1 MKLNVNSNNGQ
12 DQSKKLMLKAILFD
26 LDGTLAD
33 TDSIHFAV
41 WQDILVR
48 FDLDIDRTFYQKRIS
63 GRTNSKII
71 KDIIPQL
78 SLEDAWKLATE
89 KEETYRRTVNSLL
102 PTPGLD
108 KLIHL
113 TEQLGIKR
121 AVVTNAPEENATYML
136 KILRLT
142 DTFPTVIMAKD
153 APPGKPD
160 PAPYK
165 LALSS
170 LGVTS
175 QNAIA
180 FEDSA
185 AGIYSAVGAG
195 IYTIGITST
204 YDSKTLLEA
213 GASMTIKDF
222 HNEALWKLLHS
233 QTKANNF

>member
-1 MKLNVNSNNGQ
+1 
-12 DQSKKLMLKAILFD
+12 MLKAILFD

-48 FDLDIDRTFYQKRIS
+48 FDLDIDRAFYRQRIS

-78 SLEDAWKLATE
+78 SLEEAWKLATE
-89 KEETYRRTVNSLL
+89 KEETYRRIANSLL

-108 KLIHL
+108 RLVNLI
-113 TEQLGIKR
+113 ESASIKK
-121 AVVTNAPEENATYML
+121 AVVTNAPEDNAIYML

-142 DTFPTVIMAKD
+142 STFPTVIMAKD

-160 PAPYK
+160 PAPYQ
-165 LALSS
+165 LALSR
-170 LGVTS
+170 LGVKS
-175 QNAIA
+175 KDAIA

-185 AGIYSAVGAG
+185 AGIRSAVGAG
-195 IYTIGITST
+195 IYTIGITSSHPAT
-204 YDSKTLLEA
+204 NLLDA
-213 GASMTIKDF
+213 GASMAVKDF
-222 HNEALWKLLHS
+222 NDKQLWKLLNS
-233 QTKANNF
+233 KTKAVG

>member
-1 MKLNVNSNNGQ
+1 
-12 DQSKKLMLKAILFD
+12 MLEAILFD

-48 FDLDIDRTFYQKRIS
+48 FELDIDRAFYRQRIS

-89 KEETYRRTVNSLL
+89 KEETYRRIANSLL

-108 KLIHL
+108 RLIRL
-113 TEQLGIKR
+113 IENEPLKK
-121 AVVTNAPEENATYML
+121 AVVTNAPEDNAIYML
-136 KILRLT
+136 KTLRLT
-142 DTFPTVIMAKD
+142 STFPTVIMAKD
-153 APPGKPD
+153 APPGKPN
-160 PAPYK
+160 PAPYE
-165 LALSS
+165 LALSR
-170 LGVTS
+170 LGVAS
-175 QNAIA
+175 KNAIA

-185 AGIYSAVGAG
+185 AGIRSAVGAG
-195 IYTIGITST
+195 IYTIGITSSHPPE
-204 YDSKTLLEA
+204 YLIDA

-222 HNEALWKLLHS
+222 NDEELWQFIAKSLH
-233 QTKANNF
+233 

>member
-1 MKLNVNSNNGQ
+1 
-12 DQSKKLMLKAILFD
+12 MLEAILFD

-48 FDLDIDRTFYQKRIS
+48 YDLDIDRAFYRQRIS

-78 SLEDAWKLATE
+78 TLEDAWKLATE
-89 KEETYRRTVNSLL
+89 KEETYRRLVNSLL

-108 KLIHL
+108 RIINL
-113 TEQLGIKR
+113 TDRASIKR
-121 AVVTNAPEENATYML
+121 AVVTNAPEDNAIYML
-136 KILRLT
+136 KVLRLT

-165 LALSS
+165 LALSR
-170 LGVTS
+170 LGVR
-175 QNAIA
+175 NKNLLGGLNNVIA

-185 AGIYSAVGAG
+185 SGIRSAVGAG
-195 IYTIGITST
+195 IYTIGITSSHPAE
-204 YDSKTLLEA
+204 DLLDA
-213 GASMTIKDF
+213 GASMTINDF
-222 HNEALWKLLHS
+222 NDEELWELLDS
-233 QTKANNF
+233 KTKVIGN

>member
-1 MKLNVNSNNGQ
+1 MW
-12 DQSKKLMLKAILFD
+12 KAILFD

-41 WQDILVR
+41 WQDILIR
-48 FDLDIDRTFYQKRIS
+48 YDLDIDRAFYRQRIS

-89 KEETYRRTVNSLL
+89 KEETYRRLANSLL

-108 KLIHL
+108 KLIDL
-113 TEQLGIKR
+113 TDRASIKR
-121 AVVTNAPEENATYML
+121 AVVTNAPEENAIYTL
-136 KILRLT
+136 KVLRLT

-160 PAPYK
+160 PAPYQ
-165 LALSS
+165 LALNRLMVKSKR
-170 LGVTS
+170 
-175 QNAIA
+175 AIA
-180 FEDSA
+180 IEDSA
-185 AGIYSAVGAG
+185 AGIRSAVGAG
-195 IYTIGITST
+195 IYTIGITSSHPAE
-204 YDSKTLLEA
+204 DLLDA

-222 HNEALWKLLHS
+222 NDPQLWQLLERKIRVVS
-233 QTKANNF
+233 

>member
-1 MKLNVNSNNGQ
+1 
-12 DQSKKLMLKAILFD
+12 MLEAILFD

-48 FDLDIDRTFYQKRIS
+48 YDLDIDRSFYRQRIS

-78 SLEDAWKLATE
+78 TLEDAWKLATE
-89 KEETYRRTVNSLL
+89 KEETYRRLANSLL

-108 KLIHL
+108 RLIAL
-113 TEQLGIKR
+113 TDRASIKR
-121 AVVTNAPEENATYML
+121 AVVTNAPEDNAVYTL
-136 KILRLT
+136 KVLRLT

-160 PAPYK
+160 PAPYE
-165 LALSS
+165 LALS
-170 LGVTS
+170 LLKVTS
-175 QNAIA
+175 KSAFA

-185 AGIYSAVGAG
+185 PGIRSAVGAG
-195 IYTIGITST
+195 IYTIGITS
-204 YDSKTLLEA
+204 SHPAEELLSA
-213 GASMTIKDF
+213 GASMTIEDF
-222 HNEALWKLLHS
+222 NDEQLWKLLDS
-233 QTKANNF
+233 KTKAVG

>member
-1 MKLNVNSNNGQ
+1 
-12 DQSKKLMLKAILFD
+12 MLEAILFD

-48 FDLDIDRTFYQKRIS
+48 FELDIDRAFYQQRIS

-78 SLEDAWKLATE
+78 SLEEAWKLATE
-89 KEETYRRTVNSLL
+89 KEETFRRVANSLR

-108 KLIHL
+108 RLICL
-113 TEQLGIKR
+113 IENTSIKK
-121 AVVTNAPEENATYML
+121 AVVTNAPEDNATYML
-136 KILRLT
+136 KILRLQG
-142 DTFPTVIMAKD
+142 TFPTVIMAKD

-160 PAPYK
+160 PAPYE
-165 LALSS
+165 LALSR
-170 LGVTS
+170 LRVAS

-185 AGIYSAVGAG
+185 AGIRSAVGAG
-195 IYTIGITST
+195 IYTIGVTSSHSSE
-204 YDSKTLLEA
+204 YLIDA

-222 HNEALWKLLHS
+222 NNEQLWQLLDS
-233 QTKANNF
+233 ECQAVS

>member
-1 MKLNVNSNNGQ
+1 MWEAL
-12 DQSKKLMLKAILFD
+12 LFD

-48 FDLDIDRTFYQKRIS
+48 YDLDIDRAFYRQRIS

-78 SLEDAWKLATE
+78 TLEEAWKLATE
-89 KEETYRRTVNSLL
+89 KEETYRRLANSLL

-108 KLIHL
+108 RLVDL
-113 TEQLGIKR
+113 SEQASIKR
-121 AVVTNAPEENATYML
+121 AVVTNAPEDNAIFTL
-136 KILRLT
+136 KVLRLT

-160 PAPYK
+160 PAPYQ
-165 LALSS
+165 LALNRLMVKS
-170 LGVTS
+170 
-175 QNAIA
+175 NRAIA

-185 AGIYSAVGAG
+185 AGIRSAVGAG
-195 IYTIGITST
+195 IYTIGITSSHPAE
-204 YDSKTLLEA
+204 DLLKA
-213 GASMTIKDF
+213 GANMTIKDF
-222 HNEALWKLLHS
+222 NDQRLWQLLDRK
-233 QTKANNF
+233 TKVIG

>member
-1 MKLNVNSNNGQ
+1 
-12 DQSKKLMLKAILFD
+12 MLEAILFD

-48 FDLDIDRTFYQKRIS
+48 YDLDIDRSFYRQRIS

-78 SLEDAWKLATE
+78 TLEDAWKLATE
-89 KEETYRRTVNSLL
+89 KEETYRRLANSLL

-108 KLIHL
+108 RLIAL
-113 TEQLGIKR
+113 TDRASIKR
-121 AVVTNAPEENATYML
+121 AVVTNAPEDNAVYML
-136 KILRLT
+136 KVLRLT

-160 PAPYK
+160 PAPYE
-165 LALSS
+165 LALSR
-170 LGVTS
+170 LGVKS
-175 QNAIA
+175 KRAFV

-185 AGIYSAVGAG
+185 AGIRSAVGAG
-195 IYTIGITST
+195 IYTIGITS
-204 YDSKTLLEA
+204 SHPAEELLNA
-213 GASMTIKDF
+213 GASMTIEDF
-222 HNEALWKLLHS
+222 NDKQLWELLDS
-233 QTKANNF
+233 KTKAVG

>member
-1 MKLNVNSNNGQ
+1 
-12 DQSKKLMLKAILFD
+12 MLEAILFD

-48 FDLDIDRTFYQKRIS
+48 YDLDIDRAFYRQRIS

-78 SLEDAWKLATE
+78 TLEEAWKLATE
-89 KEETYRRTVNSLL
+89 KEETYRRIANSLL

-108 KLIHL
+108 RIIDLSDRAS
-113 TEQLGIKR
+113 IKR
-121 AVVTNAPEENATYML
+121 AVVTNAPEDNAVYML
-136 KILRLT
+136 KILRLS
-142 DTFPTVIMAKD
+142 DTFPVVIMAKD

-165 LALSS
+165 LALSR
-170 LGVTS
+170 LGIEVESSNS
-175 QNAIA
+175 QNIGRAIGAASARSAIA

-185 AGIYSAVGAG
+185 AGIRSAVGAG
-195 IYTIGITST
+195 IYTIGITSSHLAE
-204 YDSKTLLEA
+204 DLLAA
-213 GASMTIKDF
+213 GASMTISDF
-222 HNEALWKLLHS
+222 NDSQLWKLLDS
-233 QTKANNF
+233 KTKAIG

>member
-1 MKLNVNSNNGQ
+1 MW
-12 DQSKKLMLKAILFD
+12 KAILFD

-48 FDLDIDRTFYQKRIS
+48 YDLDIDRDFYRQRIS

-89 KEETYRRTVNSLL
+89 KEETYRRLANSLL

-108 KLIHL
+108 KLIDL
-113 TEQLGIKR
+113 TERASLKR
-121 AVVTNAPEENATYML
+121 AVVTNAPEDNAVYTL
-136 KILRLT
+136 KVLRLT
-142 DTFPTVIMAKD
+142 DTFPMVIMAKD

-160 PAPYK
+160 PAPYQ
-165 LALSS
+165 LALNRLRVKSD
-170 LGVTS
+170 
-175 QNAIA
+175 QAIA
-180 FEDSA
+180 FEDST
-185 AGIYSAVGAG
+185 AGIRSAVGAG
-195 IYTIGITST
+195 IYTIGITSSHSAQ
-204 YDSKTLLEA
+204 DLLEA

-222 HNEALWKLLHS
+222 KDQQLWELLDS
-233 QTKANNF
+233 KTKALLD

>member
-1 MKLNVNSNNGQ
+1 
-12 DQSKKLMLKAILFD
+12 MLQAILFD

-48 FDLDIDRTFYQKRIS
+48 FDLDIDRAFYRQRIS

-71 KDIIPQL
+71 KDILPQL

-89 KEETYRRTVNSLL
+89 KEETYRRIANSLL

-108 KLIHL
+108 RLLNLIDKAS
-113 TEQLGIKR
+113 IKK
-121 AVVTNAPEENATYML
+121 AVVTNAPEDNAIYML

-142 DTFPTVIMAKD
+142 STFPTVIMAKD

-160 PAPYK
+160 PAPYQ
-165 LALSS
+165 LALSR
-170 LGVTS
+170 LGVKS
-175 QNAIA
+175 QKAIA

-185 AGIYSAVGAG
+185 AGIRSAIGAG
-195 IYTIGITST
+195 IYTIGITSSHSAT
-204 YDSKTLLEA
+204 DLLDA

-222 HNEALWKLLHS
+222 NDQQLWKLLDS
-233 QTKANNF
+233 QTKAVG

>member
-1 MKLNVNSNNGQ
+1 
-12 DQSKKLMLKAILFD
+12 MLEAILFD

-41 WQDILVR
+41 WQDILIR
-48 FDLDIDRTFYQKRIS
+48 YDLDIDRSFYRQRIS

-78 SLEDAWKLATE
+78 TLEDAWKLATE
-89 KEETYRRTVNSLL
+89 KEESYRRLAHCLL

-108 KLIHL
+108 RLIEL
-113 TEQLGIKR
+113 SDRAYLKR
-121 AVVTNAPEENATYML
+121 AVVTNAPEDNAVYML

-165 LALSS
+165 LALNR
-170 LGVTS
+170 LLVKAK
-175 QNAIA
+175 NAIA
-180 FEDSA
+180 FEDSG
-185 AGIYSAVGAG
+185 AGICSAVAAG
-195 IYTIGITST
+195 IYTIGITSSHPAE
-204 YDSKTLLEA
+204 DLLNA
-213 GASMTIKDF
+213 GADMTIEDF
-222 HNEALWKLLHS
+222 NDERLWKFLDS
-233 QTKANNF
+233 QRLTVSS

>member
-1 MKLNVNSNNGQ
+1 
-12 DQSKKLMLKAILFD
+12 MLEAILFD

-48 FDLDIDRTFYQKRIS
+48 YDLDIDRAFYRQRIS

-78 SLEDAWKLATE
+78 TLEDAWKLATE
-89 KEETYRRTVNSLL
+89 KEETYRRLANSLL

-108 KLIHL
+108 RIINL
-113 TEQLGIKR
+113 TDRASIKR
-121 AVVTNAPEENATYML
+121 AVVTNAPEDNAIYML
-136 KILRLT
+136 KVLRLT

-165 LALSS
+165 LALSR
-170 LGVTS
+170 LGVR
-175 QNAIA
+175 NKNLLGGLNNVIA

-185 AGIYSAVGAG
+185 SGIRSAVGAG
-195 IYTIGITST
+195 IYTIGITSSHPAE
-204 YDSKTLLEA
+204 DLLDA
-213 GASMTIKDF
+213 GASMTINDF
-222 HNEALWKLLHS
+222 TDEKLWELLDS
-233 QTKANNF
+233 KTTVIGN

>member
-1 MKLNVNSNNGQ
+1 
-12 DQSKKLMLKAILFD
+12 MLEAILFD

-48 FDLDIDRTFYQKRIS
+48 YDLDIDRSFYRKRIS

-78 SLEDAWKLATE
+78 TLEDAWQLATE
-89 KEETYRRTVNSLL
+89 KEEKYRRLANSLL

-108 KLIHL
+108 RLIEL
-113 TEQLGIKR
+113 TDKASIKR
-121 AVVTNAPEENATYML
+121 AIVTNAPEDNAMYML
-136 KILRLT
+136 KVLRLT
-142 DTFPTVIMAKD
+142 GTFPTIIMAKD

-165 LALSS
+165 LALSR
-170 LGVTS
+170 LGVKS
-175 QNAIA
+175 KKAIA

-185 AGIYSAVGAG
+185 AGIHSAVGAG
-195 IYTIGITST
+195 IYTIGVTSSNPAQDLRT
-204 YDSKTLLEA
+204 AGARMTVKDFTDQQLWKFLDSKTK
-213 GASMTIKDF
+213 ASR
-222 HNEALWKLLHS
+222 
-233 QTKANNF
+233 

>member
-1 MKLNVNSNNGQ
+1 MWEAL
-12 DQSKKLMLKAILFD
+12 LFD

-48 FDLDIDRTFYQKRIS
+48 YDLDIDRAFYRQRIS

-78 SLEDAWKLATE
+78 TLEDAWKLATE
-89 KEETYRRTVNSLL
+89 KEETYRRLANSLL

-108 KLIHL
+108 RLVDL
-113 TEQLGIKR
+113 SEQASIKR
-121 AVVTNAPEENATYML
+121 AVVTNAPEDNAIFTL
-136 KILRLT
+136 KVLRLT

-160 PAPYK
+160 PAPYQ
-165 LALSS
+165 LALNRLMVKS
-170 LGVTS
+170 
-175 QNAIA
+175 NRAIA

-185 AGIYSAVGAG
+185 AGIRSAVGAG
-195 IYTIGITST
+195 IYTIGITSSHPAE
-204 YDSKTLLEA
+204 DLLKA
-213 GASMTIKDF
+213 GANMTIKDF
-222 HNEALWKLLHS
+222 NDQRLWQLLDRK
-233 QTKANNF
+233 TKVIG

>member
-1 MKLNVNSNNGQ
+1 
-12 DQSKKLMLKAILFD
+12 MLEAILFD

-48 FDLDIDRTFYQKRIS
+48 YDLDIDRDFYRKRIS

-78 SLEDAWKLATE
+78 TLEDAWQLATE
-89 KEETYRRTVNSLL
+89 KEETYRRLANSLL

-108 KLIHL
+108 KLIEL
-113 TEQLGIKR
+113 TDKASIKR
-121 AVVTNAPEENATYML
+121 AVVTNAPEDNATYML
-136 KILRLT
+136 KVLRLT
-142 DTFPTVIMAKD
+142 STFPTVIMAKD

-165 LALSS
+165 LALSR
-170 LGVTS
+170 LGVRS
-175 QNAIA
+175 RNAIA

-185 AGIYSAVGAG
+185 AGIRSAVGAG
-195 IYTIGITST
+195 IYTIGITSSHPGE
-204 YDSKTLLEA
+204 DLQAA
-213 GASMTIKDF
+213 GASMTVNDF
-222 HNEALWKLLHS
+222 TDQQLWNFLDSK
-233 QTKANNF
+233 TKASR